1 MRALLF
7 DGLTSRPRPVSI
19 EFALLEGRLA
29 LSIRGDQC
37 VSAVAVSQLI
47 IGERVGDT
55 NRHLGLPDGS
65 SLEVLENHA
74 FDRSLRERRL
84 RTAEEPIGFLER
96 HWRYALIA
104 GIAAALF
111 SAWLLRFGLP
121 SLAAHA
127 VRLIPVAVDARIEQD
142 TLRVLD
148 ASVLTPSKLTD
159 EQRQRLTGV
168 FAEVAAGAQPAAH
181 PFTLLFRT
189 GGRVGANALALPSG
203 SVILTDELVALSKD
217 DDELRGVFAHEVGH
231 LVGRHSMRMLMQSSA
246 SALLLVG
253 LFGDASA
260 AASLT
265 AAAPTVLVSSAY
277 SRDFEREAD
286 RFSFG
291 WLSSHG
297 ISPRHLADLLK
308 RLPRSGEGGYSGY
321 LATHPD
327 LQERVEAAERSSLGK
342 K

>member
-7 DGLTSRPRPVSI
+7 DGLTSRARAVSI
-19 EFALLEGRLA
+19 EFEMLEGRLGLA
-29 LSIRGDQC
+29 IRGHRGLL
-37 VSAVAVSQLI
+37 AVAVSDLV

-65 SLEVLENHA
+65 SLEVLENQA
-74 FDRSLRERRL
+74 FDRALREQKL
-84 RTAEEPIGFLER
+84 RTAEAPIGFLER
-96 HWRYALIA
+96 HWRYAAIA
-104 GIAAALF
+104 GVVAALF

-121 SLAAHA
+121 SLASHA
-127 VRLIPVAVDARIEQD
+127 VRLVPVALDARIEQD
-142 TLRVLD
+142 TLRLLD
-148 ASVLTPSKLTD
+148 ASVLAPSKLTQ
-159 EQRQRLTGV
+159 ERRKQLTAV
-168 FAEVAAGAQPAAH
+168 FAEVASGVQPLAQ

-189 GGRVGANALALPSG
+189 GGHLGPNALALPSG
-203 SVILTDELVALSKD
+203 SVILTDELVALSKG

-265 AAAPTVLVSSAY
+265 AAAPAVLVSSAY

-286 RFSFG
+286 RFSFR

-308 RLPRSGEGGYSGY
+308 RLPRSAEGGYASY

-327 LQERVEAAERSSLGK
+327 LQERVEAAERSSPAEK
-342 K
+342 